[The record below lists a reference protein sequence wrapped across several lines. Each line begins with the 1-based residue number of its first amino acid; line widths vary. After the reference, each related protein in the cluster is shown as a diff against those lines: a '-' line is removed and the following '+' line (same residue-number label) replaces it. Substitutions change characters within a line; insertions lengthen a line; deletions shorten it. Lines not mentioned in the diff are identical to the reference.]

1 MDRMKAPP
9 TIDGSAGLT
18 LVEVLIALVVLTVG
32 ILAIARILPAGSRS
46 ELAARMQTVGCQYAN
61 ETFEKVRTLPR
72 TDPALSLGRHPATVS
87 TMDAWLADDDMWL
100 ARTAILYQLT
110 YAERTDADRLFRYC
124 LARARCPVIAV
135 PPPELAGELRHGR
148 LAWVFWHRPLTPEQI
163 LRDQDRPA
171 A

>member
-72 TDPALSLGRHPATVS
+72 TDPALSLGRHPATGFDTLQTSWRRCYIVAQMPSPLDSLLQVETTVLWRS
-87 TMDAWLADDDMWL
+87 TRPDS
-100 ARTAILYQLT
+100 IKLT
-110 YAERTDADRLFRYC
+110 SYVM
-124 LARARCPVIAV
+124 P
-135 PPPELAGELRHGR
+135 
-148 LAWVFWHRPLTPEQI
+148 
-163 LRDQDRPA
+163 
-171 A
+171 